1 MRSKTASNPLKA
13 FAVCVKI
20 LNHPDIFKKRKD
32 DNDLELND
40 EASEM
45 DTETASATNATDDDQ
60 SEGESAPQSVPLAVP
75 GIKDDSTS
83 LEWAKEFFKGII
95 VIVY

>member
-1 MRSKTASNPLKA
+1 
-13 FAVCVKI
+13 
-20 LNHPDIFKKRKD
+20 
-32 DNDLELND
+32 
-40 EASEM
+40 M
-45 DTETASATNATDDDQ
+45 DTQKETASATNATDDDQ

-95 VIVY
+95 VVVYQTFTSLH